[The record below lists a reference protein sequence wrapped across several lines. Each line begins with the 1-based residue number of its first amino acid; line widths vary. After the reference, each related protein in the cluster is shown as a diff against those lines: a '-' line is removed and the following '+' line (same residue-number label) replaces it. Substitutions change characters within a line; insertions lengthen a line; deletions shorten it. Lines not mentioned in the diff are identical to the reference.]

1 MAPAAA
7 TADPPRSARAP
18 TRGRAAPEHWCGKHR
33 PSTRPRWWRSKPRT
47 SPVAARASRSALVL
61 ARSSARAALQPSP
74 GRGSSP
80 TARQTY
86 LPSPVHSRRP
96 SRVAAAWLPST
107 AEGRKQRRQ
116 TLGGRSSERWPDPAA
131 LALRRTPAAHSTHTQ
146 AKRCWSCTTQG
157 AAALA
162 PRHAAHNRA
171 GPCSSRAVLVT
182 RCAGNALCCLAFC
195 VVPTPRSFAT
205 EIVHAAATSDGACVA
220 PLPASALRRRTHP
233 TTQWPSQS
241 HVPPAAAV
249 AGRSSCRRQMEPG
262 SLRKQSGQS

>member
-116 TLGGRSSERWPDPAA
+116 TLGGRSSERWPNPAA
-131 LALRRTPAAHSTHTQ
+131 LALRRTPGAHSTHTQ

-182 RCAGNALCCLAFC
+182 RCAGNALCWIALFASFPPPGVSPPKSCTPQRPATGRVSRRCQPQPC
-195 VVPTPRSFAT
+195 VVAHIQRRNGQAKAT
-205 EIVHAAATSDGACVA
+205 
-220 PLPASALRRRTHP
+220 
-233 TTQWPSQS
+233 
-241 HVPPAAAV
+241 
-249 AGRSSCRRQMEPG
+249 CRRQ
-262 SLRKQSGQS
+262 QQ

>member
-182 RCAGNALCCLAFC
+182 RCAGNALCWIAFLRRSHPQEFRHRNRARRQRPATGRVSRRCQPQPC
-195 VVPTPRSFAT
+195 VVAHIQRRNGQAKAT
-205 EIVHAAATSDGACVA
+205 
-220 PLPASALRRRTHP
+220 
-233 TTQWPSQS
+233 
-241 HVPPAAAV
+241 
-249 AGRSSCRRQMEPG
+249 CRRQ
-262 SLRKQSGQS
+262 QQ